1 MPYDLLIAGGRVFD
15 PGQGIDGVM
24 DIAIKGGRIA
34 AIWPDLAAGEATR
47 LMQLTPDR
55 YVVPGLIDVHTHFM
69 YGSQT
74 PGVNWQAA
82 APDVAGVLS
91 GVTTIVDA
99 GTVGAW
105 NFGIYPLYIQPTAR
119 TRTIAFLNIGR
130 VGIVGQPLW
139 LPDVYHPDEVDLDST
154 IKACAAHPESI
165 KGIKLRLVGPVL
177 AEGGEKLI
185 ALAKQAARETGLPMM
200 VHIGDLLT
208 KDTATAPGLTRAL
221 LRTLE
226 PGDIVTHVCTAHP
239 GGVLDA
245 NGRIIPELREAAE
258 RGVFFDPASGRNNFN
273 ADVCRRLADQGF
285 HPDTI
290 STDMST
296 PGRSIVVFSLMEC
309 ISKFLALGYT
319 FAQVIRMTTAN
330 AARVLGMEGEIGA
343 LAVGR
348 VADITVLEIATG
360 AWQFEDAWG
369 QTFTGEQAIV
379 PVQTIRAGEMVAPDW
394 GPHPWGWLPREAGG
408 LPQAEQ

>member
-1 MPYDLLIAGGRVFD
+1 MFVPYDLVITGGRVFD
-15 PGQGIDGVM
+15 PGQGLDAVM
-24 DIAIKGGRIA
+24 DVAVEAGHIA
-34 AIWPDLAAGEATR
+34 AIGPGLAPDESTR
-47 LMQLTPDR
+47 VMQLTPDR

-74 PGVNWQAA
+74 PGVNWQASP
-82 APDVAGVLS
+82 PDVAGVLS
-91 GVTTIVDA
+91 GVTTILDA

-105 NFGIYPLYIQPTAR
+105 NFGIYPLYIAGKTR
-119 TRTIAFLNIGR
+119 TRTVAFLNIGR

-139 LPDVYHPDEVDLDST
+139 RPDVEHPDEVDLEST
-154 IKACAAHPESI
+154 IRACAAHPDAI

-177 AEGGEKLI
+177 ADGGEALI
-185 ALAKQAARETGLPMM
+185 ARAKQAARETKLPMM

-208 KDTATAPGLTRAL
+208 KNTTTAPDLTRGL

-239 GGVLDA
+239 GGVLDG
-245 NGRIIPELREAAE
+245 NKKVIPELKEAAA

-296 PGRSIVVFSLMEC
+296 PGRSTIVFSLVEC
-309 ISKFLALGYT
+309 MSKFLALGYSLER
-319 FAQVIRMTTAN
+319 VIRMTTTN
-330 AARVLGMEGEIGA
+330 AARVLGMEDEIGA

-348 VADITVLEIATG
+348 EADITVLAVVGGRWE
-360 AWQFEDAWG
+360 FVDAWN
-369 QTFTGEQAIV
+369 QIFEGERAIV
-379 PVQTIRAGEMVAPDW
+379 PVQTIRAGELIAPDW
-394 GPHPWGWLPREAGG
+394 GPHPWGWLPKSQDG
-408 LPQAEQ
+408 

>member
-1 MPYDLLIAGGRVFD
+1 MPYDLVIVGGRVLD
-15 PGQGIDGVM
+15 PGQGLDGVM
-24 DIAIKGGRIA
+24 DVAVADGRIA
-34 AIWPDLAAGEATR
+34 AIGPGLVADGAAR
-47 LMQLTPDR
+47 VMQLTADR

-82 APDVAGVLS
+82 PPDLAGVLS

-105 NFGIYPLYIQPTAR
+105 NFGIYPLYIHGKTK

-139 LPDVYHPDEVDLDST
+139 RPDLYHPDEVDLDAT
-154 IKACAAHPESI
+154 IAACASHPDAI
-165 KGIKLRLVGPVL
+165 RGIKLRLVGPVL
-177 AEGGEKLI
+177 AEGGEALI
-185 ALAKQAARETGLPMM
+185 AKAALAARETKLPLM

-208 KDTATAPGLTRAL
+208 KNTAAAPGLTRCL
-221 LRTLE
+221 LRALE

-239 GGVLDA
+239 GGVLDG
-245 NGRIIPELREAAE
+245 NGRLMPELREAAA

-273 ADVCRRLADQGF
+273 AEVCRRLADQGF

-296 PGRSIVVFSLMEC
+296 PGRTTIVFSLVEC
-309 ISKFLALGYT
+309 MSKFLALGYSLE
-319 FAQVIRMTTAN
+319 QVIRMTTTN
-330 AARVLGMEGEIGA
+330 AARALGLADQIGA
-343 LAVGR
+343 LAAGR
-348 VADITVLEIATG
+348 VADITVLEVAG
-360 AWQFEDAWG
+360 GRWQFEDAWN
-369 QTFTGEQAIV
+369 QTFRGEQAIV
-379 PVQTIRAGEMVAPDW
+379 PVHTIRAGELIAPDW
-394 GPHPWGWLPREAGG
+394 GPHPWGWLPKA
-408 LPQAEQ
+408 AE